1 MAFRAPQLGKFGR
14 REKAWV
20 VVCSAVI
27 LGMIGYRSALRPRIE
42 AVREAKADV
51 ERLDNEL
58 VRLEADRPDL
68 DAKRAHLEDLRAQ
81 IEELLHELEQLE
93 VGLLNRQDLD
103 VLLDQVVKQR
113 GRLQV
118 QVNSVKPL
126 KDEPRKGTDRD
137 RKGAEEEFYKRLFM
151 QVDSYAGFDDLI
163 SYVKALESQSPYQ
176 RVRGVQVK
184 IEGQD
189 VVRPRALILMETL
202 LASAPE
208 HAQKRR
214 TEVFGMLDKLVQR
227 TVKDPFVPLE
237 KPKEEQPAVG
247 LELSGVFGSGKSL
260 TALINGEPYQVGDA
274 IQGKKIIEIRPD
286 RVVMEQGS
294 RRFLLYGQRGAE

>member
-1 MAFRAPQLGKFGR
+1 MAFRVPQWGKFGR

-20 VVCSAVI
+20 IVFGAVI
-27 LGMIGYRSALRPRIE
+27 AGMVGYRTALRPRLD
-42 AVREAKADV
+42 AVTHARADV

-68 DAKRAHLEDLRAQ
+68 NARRAQLEEIRAQ
-81 IEELLHELEQLE
+81 IEDLLHEVEQLE

-103 VLLDQVVKQR
+103 ILLAQVVEQR
-113 GRLQV
+113 GTLQV

-126 KDEPRKGTDRD
+126 KDEPRKGSDKD
-137 RKGAEEEFYKRLFM
+137 RKSEEAEFYKRVFM
-151 QVDSYAGFDDLI
+151 QIDSYAGFDDMI
-163 SYVKALESQSPYQ
+163 SYVKALESRSPYQ
-176 RVRGVQVK
+176 RVRGVLVK

-208 HAQKRR
+208 QAKKRR
-214 TEVFGMLDKLVQR
+214 TEVFGTLDKLVKRQA
-227 TVKDPFVPLE
+227 KDPFVPLE

-247 LELSGVFGSGKSL
+247 LELSGVFGSGNEL
-260 TALINGEPYQVGDA
+260 TALINGEPYHVGEA
-274 IQGKKIIEIRPD
+274 IQGKKIIEIHPD
-286 RVVMEQGS
+286 KIVLEQGS